1 MDCRKQGLEEN
12 RNKRKRIFE
21 IIEKSEEGDKIS
33 SVYDYFMMIVIALSL
48 FPLAFK
54 QESTVFYII
63 DKITAIIFIIDY
75 VLRWLTA
82 DYKFEK
88 KSITSFLR
96 YPFSF
101 MAIIDLL
108 SILPSLTVVNSGF
121 KVLRVLRMI
130 RAMKVLRIF
139 KIMRYSKSFEIIGN
153 VIKKSKESMIAVC
166 ILAIG
171 YIVISALVIFNVE
184 PESFHNFFD
193 AIYWATVS
201 LTTVGYGDI
210 YPVTTLGRIIT
221 MISSVFGIAI
231 VALPAGII
239 TAGYMSEVQSQTEL
253 EEHSKTGQ
261 NKANNVGK
269 GCN

>member
-1 MDCRKQGLEEN
+1 MLTLPREIESMDCRKQGLEEN

-33 SVYDYFMMIVIALSL
+33 SVYD
-48 FPLAFK
+48 
-54 QESTVFYII
+54 
-63 DKITAIIFIIDY
+63 
-75 VLRWLTA
+75 
-82 DYKFEK
+82 
-88 KSITSFLR
+88 
-96 YPFSF
+96 
-101 MAIIDLL
+101 
-108 SILPSLTVVNSGF
+108 
-121 KVLRVLRMI
+121 
-130 RAMKVLRIF
+130 
-139 KIMRYSKSFEIIGN
+139 
-153 VIKKSKESMIAVC
+153 
-166 ILAIG
+166 
-171 YIVISALVIFNVE
+171 
-184 PESFHNFFD
+184 FFD